1 MIKDVIK
8 DQIKKTGMYRALEI
22 ENKKLE
28 LQINTLQSNIEIF
41 QEQIKKIN
49 DEQNRLIAERN
60 KSLTVPDFHGYN
72 RSYMG
77 KNGYLFLIND
87 SNSEIKQHFDQSY
100 YNRFNRS
107 LFIEKFNS
115 KTEYCKNNNI
125 KYNFFIVPDKSYVCI
140 EYLPFDLK
148 IIKRNYDLIKNYV
161 PDFSEKLNPDHY
173 WKTDTHI
180 NYIGG
185 KELSYNILNN
195 INNNF
200 TREDFDILI
209 KEQMNTTYDC
219 NKPSYLCDL
228 ISDHNWSYS
237 QNERLKYE
245 DEKTLFFTPKN
256 ITNLD
261 EDVPEKFNGK
271 RRVIHRLNENSFTDL
286 KFLIFR
292 DSSTNYLTSF
302 LQLYC
307 REILCHWDYWSFNK
321 ELIEW
326 YKPDII
332 LEIRT
337 ERLLENMEK
346 EINTGEL

>member
-1 MIKDVIK
+1 MIRDVIK
-8 DQIKKTGMYRALEI
+8 DQLKKTGTYRALEI
-22 ENKKLE
+22 ENQKLE
-28 LQINTLQSNIEIF
+28 LQINTLQNNIEIF
-41 QEQIKKIN
+41 QKQIQKIN
-49 DEQNRLIAERN
+49 DEQNRLIDERN
-60 KSLTVPDFHGYN
+60 KSITVPNFQGYN
-72 RSYMG
+72 RSYKG
-77 KNGYLFLIND
+77 KNGYLFLVND
-87 SNSEIKQHFDQSY
+87 SNNEIRQHFDLSY
-100 YNRFNRS
+100 YNHFNPA

-115 KTEYCKNNNI
+115 KTEYCKLNNI
-125 KYNFFIVPDKSYVCI
+125 EFKFFIVPDKSYVCR
-140 EYLPFDLK
+140 EYLPFDIK

-161 PDFSEKLNPDHY
+161 PDFSDKLNPNHY
-173 WKTDTHI
+173 WKTDSHI
-180 NYIGG
+180 NYLGG

-195 INNNF
+195 INKKF

-209 KEQMNTTYDC
+209 KEQMDTIYDF
-219 NKPSYLCDL
+219 NKPPYTCDL

-237 QNERLKYE
+237 KNERLKYD
-245 DEKTLFFTPKN
+245 DEKTLLFTSKN
-256 ITNLD
+256 MINLD
-261 EDVPEKFNGK
+261 EEVPEKFNGK

-307 REILCHWDYWSFNK
+307 REILCNWDYWSFNK

-326 YKPDII
+326 YKPDVI

-346 EINTGEL
+346 EINTGE